1 MKTMVSLAAGVAMGV
16 SSLAL
21 TPSAAFAKGDAETIS
36 SYFTPAL
43 KELNDK
49 PRAVYHTWHRYG
61 DSPQGHT
68 FPAIG
73 DEYVILAAADGPLS
87 NRPYSYSYRYDTDF
101 QDKSPGEVH
110 LQGISESASLGGS
123 WMRRS
128 DLTGFLPRSIARLDD
143 DIIVTDLS
151 GRLGQQVQTISGASP
166 TDLAAS
172 ILGTGSTLPV
182 MEGSV
187 NTSSLAGH
195 TYISW
200 QTGAYTNYAGDSCDG
215 SIVQAT
221 FTSLPGG
228 QLRLNEYEINETRCT
243 NAAGQSVSTY
253 HDFSVRPWN
262 SIVGAAP
269 QPNVSARS

>member
-1 MKTMVSLAAGVAMGV
+1 MGV
-16 SSLAL
+16 SSLVL
-21 TPSAAFAKGDAETIS
+21 TPSAAIAKGDAETVS

-43 KELNDK
+43 KELNDQ

-61 DSPQGHT
+61 ESPVGNS

-73 DEYVILAAADGPLS
+73 DEFVILASADGPLS

-101 QDKSPGEVH
+101 RDKSPGEVH
-110 LQGISESASLGGS
+110 LQGIAESAIPGGS

-128 DLTGFLPRSIARLDD
+128 DLTGFLPRNIARLDD
-143 DIIVTDLS
+143 DIVVTDLS
-151 GRLGQQVQTISGASP
+151 GRLGRQVQTISGASP
-166 TDLAAS
+166 TDKAAS

-182 MEGSV
+182 KEGSV
-187 NTSSLAGH
+187 NTYSRAGH

-200 QTGAYTNYAGDSCDG
+200 LTDAYTNYAGDSCNE
-215 SIVQAT
+215 SNVRAT
-221 FTSLPGG
+221 FTTLPGN
-228 QLRLNEYEINETRCT
+228 QLRLNEYEIDETRCT
-243 NAAGQSVSTY
+243 NAAGQPVSTY

-269 QPNVSARS
+269 QPSVSAQS